1 MDFSQVFSALNQNI
15 LVDIGFLIILATVLA
30 YFARML
36 KQPLIPAYVIT
47 GLILGPIGFGL
58 IKDPELIRSIAEF
71 GIAFLLFVVGLEI
84 NIKKLKHVGLVAS
97 VGGLIQVAAV
107 YFVGFYTA
115 SWLGFSYFESLIVGL
130 VLAFSSTM
138 IVIKLLSDKNE
149 LDTLHG
155 KIALGILIIQDII
168 VILVM
173 ALISTFGGFNIS
185 VVSIA
190 LAKGLLLFF
199 IAFLAGRF
207 IFPWVFGFA
216 ARTKELLFLSSLT
229 VLFLFAILAHLLGFS
244 IAIGAFLGGIAL
256 SNLPYYMDI
265 IGKVNP
271 LKSFFST
278 IFFVA
283 IGMQLAPFSI
293 SHNWKIL
300 VILFLIIIFIK
311 PIIIFLTTTLF
322 GYEKRTA
329 FLTGVS
335 LGQTSEFSLILVT
348 LPFVFGLI
356 SAKLFTIIIF
366 LTILTMVLT
375 SYLLEFKN
383 GLYRFF
389 SPVLSLFDKIP
400 IHRKKMEYMNKAHA
414 KTVVLIGR
422 HRMGSIFYETLKK
435 MRRSTIVVDNN
446 PDVIK
451 HMINKEESCI
461 YGDITNVEV
470 LDKLGLKKVKVIIST
485 VPGESDNLFLLDYV
499 KKINPKIK
507 VLLTAQHV
515 HQAEELYT
523 KGADY
528 VIVPHILSGEKV
540 SLIIRRILKDKNYPK
555 QLRKRHSTYLHKLMK
570 EF

>member
-1 MDFSQVFSALNQNI
+1 MDFLQVVSALNQNI
-15 LVDIGFLIILATVLA
+15 LVDIGFLIILATIIA

-36 KQPLIPAYVIT
+36 KQPLIPAYIIT
-47 GLILGPIGFGL
+47 GLIVGPIGFGL
-58 IKDPELIRSIAEF
+58 IKDQELIRSIAEF

-84 NIKKLKHVGLVAS
+84 NLKKLKHVGPVAS
-97 VGGLIQVAAV
+97 IGGLIQVAAT
-107 YFVGFYTA
+107 YFIGFYTA

-130 VLAFSSTM
+130 FLAFSSTM

-173 ALISTFGGFNIS
+173 ALISTFGSFNIS
-185 VVSIA
+185 VAAIA
-190 LAKGLLLFF
+190 LAKGLLLFV

-207 IFPWVFGFA
+207 IFPWLFGFA
-216 ARTKELLFLSSLT
+216 AKTKELLFLSSLA
-229 VLFLFAILAHLLGFS
+229 VLFLFAILAHMLEFS

-256 SNLPYYMDI
+256 SNLPYYLDI

-283 IGMQLAPFSI
+283 IGMQLVPFSL
-293 SHNWKIL
+293 SQNLKVL
-300 VILFLIIIFIK
+300 VVLFLIIVFIK
-311 PIIIFLTTTLF
+311 PVVIFLTTTLF

-329 FLTGVS
+329 FLTGIS

-348 LPFVFGLI
+348 IPFVFGLI
-356 SAKLFTIIIF
+356 SAELFTIVIF

-375 SYLLEFKN
+375 SYSLEFKN
-383 GLYRFF
+383 GLYRSF
-389 SPVLSLFDKIP
+389 SPILSLFDKIP
-400 IHRKKMEYMNKAHA
+400 IHRKKMEYLSKAHA
-414 KTVVLIGR
+414 KTVVLVGR
-422 HRMGSIFYETLKK
+422 HRMGSIFYETLRKMKK
-435 MRRSTIVVDNN
+435 STIVVDNN
-446 PDVIK
+446 PDIIK
-451 HMINKEESCI
+451 HMINAEESCI
-461 YGDITNVEV
+461 YGDINNVEV
-470 LDKLGLKKVKVIIST
+470 LDKLNLRKVKVIIST
-485 VPGESDNLFLLDYV
+485 VPGENDNLFLLDYV
-499 KKINPKIK
+499 KKINPKIR

-515 HQAEELYT
+515 HEAEKLYE

-540 SLIIRRILKDKNYPK
+540 SLIIRKVLKDISYTGKLK
-555 QLRKRHSTYLHKLMK
+555 DRHSKYLHKLMK
-570 EF
+570 ED

>member
-1 MDFSQVFSALNQNI
+1 LNQNI
-15 LVDIGFLIILATVLA
+15 LVDIGLLIILATIIA
-30 YFARML
+30 YFARLL
-36 KQPLIPAYVIT
+36 KQPLIPAYIVT

-58 IKDPELIRSIAEF
+58 IEDQELIRAISEF

-84 NIKKLKHVGLVAS
+84 NLSKLKHVGAVAS
-97 VGGLIQVAAV
+97 VGGLIQVLAV

-130 VLAFSSTM
+130 FLAFSSTM

-155 KIALGILIIQDII
+155 KIALGILIVQDIV
-168 VILVM
+168 VILAM
-173 ALISTFGGFNIS
+173 AMLSNFGNFELST
-185 VVSIA
+185 IA
-190 LAKGLLLFF
+190 IAMAKGLLLFV

-207 IFPWVFGFA
+207 IFPWIFGFA

-229 VLFLFAILAHLLGFS
+229 VLFLFAIVAHLLDFS

-283 IGMQLAPFSI
+283 IGMQLAPFSFAQ
-293 SHNWKIL
+293 NWKIL
-300 VILFLIIIFIK
+300 GILFLIIIFVK
-311 PIIIFLTTTLF
+311 PIIIFLVVNLF
-322 GYEKRTA
+322 GYEKRTS
-329 FLTGVS
+329 FLTGLS
-335 LGQTSEFSLILVT
+335 MGQTSEFSLILVT

-356 SAKLFTIIIF
+356 STELFTIIIF
-366 LTILTMVLT
+366 LTIVTMGLT

-383 GLYRFF
+383 VFYRIF
-389 SPVLSLFDKIP
+389 SPILTFFEKVQLK
-400 IHRKKMEYMNKAHA
+400 HRKMEYLAKSHA
-414 KTVVLIGR
+414 KTVVLIGK
-422 HRMGSIFYETLKK
+422 HRMGSIFYDTLRR

-446 PDVIK
+446 PDIIK
-451 HMINKEESCI
+451 HMISRGESCI
-461 YGDITNVEV
+461 YGDINNTEV
-470 LDKLGLKKVKVIIST
+470 LEKLNLRKVKVIIST
-485 VPGESDNLFLLDYV
+485 VPDEEDTLFLLDYV

-515 HQAEELYT
+515 HEADKLYE

-528 VIVPHILSGEKV
+528 VILPHILGGEKV
-540 SLIIRRILKDKNYPK
+540 SLIIQRVLKDSGYAKKLKDKHYK
-555 QLRKRHSTYLHKLMK
+555 YLHKLMK
-570 EF
+570 E

>member
-1 MDFSQVFSALNQNI
+1 
-15 LVDIGFLIILATVLA
+15 
-30 YFARML
+30 
-36 KQPLIPAYVIT
+36 
-47 GLILGPIGFGL
+47 
-58 IKDPELIRSIAEF
+58 
-71 GIAFLLFVVGLEI
+71 
-84 NIKKLKHVGLVAS
+84 
-97 VGGLIQVAAV
+97 
-107 YFVGFYTA
+107 
-115 SWLGFSYFESLIVGL
+115 
-130 VLAFSSTM
+130 M

-190 LAKGLLLFF
+190 LAKGLLLFV

-207 IFPWVFGFA
+207 IFPWLFSFA

-229 VLFLFAILAHLLGFS
+229 VLFLFAILAHLLEFS

-293 SHNWKIL
+293 SQNWKIL
-300 VILFLIIIFIK
+300 AILFVIIIFIK
-311 PIIIFLTTTLF
+311 PVIIFLTTTLF

-356 SAKLFTIIIF
+356 SAELFTIVIF

-375 SYLLEFKN
+375 SYSLEFKN
-383 GLYRFF
+383 GLYRGFA
-389 SPVLSLFDKIP
+389 PILSLFDKLP
-400 IHRKKMEYMNKAHA
+400 LHRKKLEYLSKRHA

-446 PDVIK
+446 PDIIK
-451 HMINKEESCI
+451 HMINAEESCI
-461 YGDITNVEV
+461 YGDINNVEV
-470 LDKLGLKKVKVIIST
+470 LDKLNLRKVKVIIST

-499 KKINPKIK
+499 KKINPKVR

-515 HQAEELYT
+515 HEAEKLYE

-540 SLIIRRILKDKNYPK
+540 SLIIKKILRDKSYTGK
-555 QLRKRHSTYLHKLMK
+555 LRKRHSKYLHKLIH